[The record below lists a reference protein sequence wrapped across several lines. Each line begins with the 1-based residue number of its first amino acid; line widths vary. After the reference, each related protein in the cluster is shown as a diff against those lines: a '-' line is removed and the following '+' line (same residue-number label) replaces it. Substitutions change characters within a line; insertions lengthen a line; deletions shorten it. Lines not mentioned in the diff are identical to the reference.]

1 MITREQ
7 IIEALSFLSD
17 DSQKIIVV
25 YGLKDDLTVLKLDI
39 HRDHLASL
47 LDMMKDSIQGNMVDK
62 EYEVKSYRSSDERK
76 AYYEYDMEEETD
88 EIRLLRETPGN
99 DDIPAFSFNDN
110 SISELNSLILVIT
123 NGENTISLYKDISG
137 VEKIYTRRRYII
149 KKSEQQFVRETED
162 MLSISSSFHM
172 MRLAGVTILTDL
184 EILEN
189 RNGFKNIIINQAS
202 RDAQRVSDKQIVSN
216 FDYLK
221 TALEGDLSLSKKLV
235 KALAESPVLGID
247 NDRII
252 SFSQTNRRLQGKLGY
267 TADNSQIHL
276 TNKKQIQW
284 FLKLLND
291 DFLRSQL
298 SDEEYESGNKDM
310 IHENRDQ
317 N

>member
-7 IIEALSFLSD
+7 IIEALTFLGD

-39 HRDHLASL
+39 HRDHLAAL
-47 LDMMKDSIQGNMVDK
+47 LDMMKVSIQESMVDK

-76 AYYEYDMEEETD
+76 AYYEYDMQDETD
-88 EIRLLRETPGN
+88 EIRLLREIPGN
-99 DDIPAFSFNDN
+99 DDIPAFSFSDN

-184 EILEN
+184 EILEK

-202 RDAQRVSDKQIVSN
+202 RDAQRVNVKQIVSN
-216 FDYLK
+216 YDYLK

-235 KALAESPVLGID
+235 KALTDSPVLGID

-252 SFSQTNRRLQGKLGY
+252 SFSQTNRRLQGKLNY
-267 TADNSQIHL
+267 TADNSQIRL

-310 IHENRDQ
+310 IQENRVQ

>member
-17 DSQKIIVV
+17 ENRKIIVV
-25 YGLKDDLTVLKLDI
+25 YGLKEDLTVLKLDI
-39 HRDHLASL
+39 HRDHLSAL
-47 LDMMKDSIQGNMVDK
+47 LDMMKASILESMVEK
-62 EYEVKSYRSSDERK
+62 VYEVKSYRSADERQ
-76 AYYEYDMEEETD
+76 AYYEYDMDDETD
-88 EIRLLRETPGN
+88 EIRLLREVPGN
-99 DDIPAFSFNDN
+99 DDIPVFSFNDDT
-110 SISELNSLILVIT
+110 ISELNSLILVIT
-123 NGENTISLYKDISG
+123 NGEQTISLYKDISG

-149 KKSEQQFVRETED
+149 KKSGLQFVRETED
-162 MLSISSSFHM
+162 MLSISASFHM
-172 MRLAGVTILTDL
+172 MRVAGVTVLTDL
-184 EILEN
+184 DILEK

-202 RDAQRVSDKQIVSN
+202 RDAQRVSDKHIVSN
-216 FDYLK
+216 FDYLR

-235 KALAESPVLGID
+235 KALADSPVFGID

-252 SFSQTNRRLQGKLGY
+252 NFSRTNRRLQGKLGY

-284 FLKLLND
+284 LLKLLND

-298 SDEEYESGNKDM
+298 SEEEYESGNKDM
-310 IHENRDQ
+310 IRENRVQ